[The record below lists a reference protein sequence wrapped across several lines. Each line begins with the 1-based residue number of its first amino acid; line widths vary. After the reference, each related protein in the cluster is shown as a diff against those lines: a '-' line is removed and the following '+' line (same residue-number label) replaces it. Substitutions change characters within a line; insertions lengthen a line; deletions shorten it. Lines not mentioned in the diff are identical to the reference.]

1 MFKKFCVL
9 ILALCSVMLLAS
21 CSTDV
26 SLEKQGND
34 LVASISIDN
43 GELKAKSS
51 DISKFENA
59 GFEAVLDEDN
69 NTLAVS
75 TKFNILNMGK
85 DFDDAKIKFVDV
97 ISQINS
103 NIVEG
108 LDVDKIHLV
117 NNLYGFSFSGVRD
130 ISITYDNGDFE
141 IPVSVV
147 SDTKTVIGDN
157 KNMAGEK
164 NNGVITN
171 GSTLTFIDN
180 DNIKNAKITTN
191 IDKNYISST
200 VELSFNKKIDAGYAE
215 STLKNNSR
223 IYGYNVDDYNVSLVF
238 EYTTPEMFNKLHS
251 QDIYNATGY
260 LLWASLEDEGI
271 YMNRG
276 SLKITLV
283 EGGNS
288 NIYYSVERNSDFIG
302 DVPSLEAG
310 RTAVINYSYSDM
322 TGFILTGVV
331 VIAMATVICGFIVLA
346 KKKKF

>member
-1 MFKKFCVL
+1 MFKKFSVL

-21 CSTDV
+21 CSANVD
-26 SLEKQGND
+26 LEKQGND
-34 LVASISIDN
+34 LGVSISFDN
-43 GELKAKSS
+43 DELKARDS

-59 GFEAVLDEDN
+59 GFEADLDKDKNILTVSDN
-69 NTLAVS
+69 
-75 TKFNILNMGK
+75 FNILNMSK
-85 DFDDAKIKFVDV
+85 DFDDAKVKFIEVM
-97 ISQINS
+97 SQINPD
-103 NIVEG
+103 IIEE

-130 ISITYDNGDFE
+130 ISITYDSGDFE
-141 IPVSVV
+141 IPISVV

-157 KNMAGEK
+157 KNMAGEE

-223 IYGYNVDDYNVSLVF
+223 IYGYNIDDYNVSFVF

-260 LLWASLEDEGI
+260 LLWANLEDRGI
-271 YMNRG
+271 YMNKG
-276 SLKITLV
+276 SLEITLV
-283 EGGNS
+283 EGGDS
-288 NIYYSVERNSDFIG
+288 NIYYSAEKSGNFVG

-310 RTAVINYSYSDM
+310 KTATINYSYSDM

-331 VIAMATVICGFIVLA
+331 VIAMATVICGFIVLV
-346 KKKKF
+346 KKKK

>member
-1 MFKKFCVL
+1 MFKKFSVL

-21 CSTDV
+21 CSANVD
-26 SLEKQGND
+26 LEKQGND
-34 LVASISIDN
+34 LGVSISFDN
-43 GELKAKSS
+43 DELKARDS

-59 GFEAVLDEDN
+59 GFEADLDKDKNILTVSDN
-69 NTLAVS
+69 
-75 TKFNILNMGK
+75 FNILNMSK
-85 DFDDAKIKFVDV
+85 DFDDAKVKFIEVM
-97 ISQINS
+97 SQINPD
-103 NIVEG
+103 IIEG

-141 IPVSVV
+141 IPISVV

-157 KNMAGEK
+157 KNMAGEE

-171 GSTLTFIDN
+171 DSTLTFIDN

-200 VELSFNKKIDAGYAE
+200 VEISFNKKIDAGYAE

-223 IYGYNVDDYNVSLVF
+223 IYGYNIDDYNVSFVF

-260 LLWASLEDEGI
+260 LLWANLEDRGI
-271 YMNRG
+271 YMNKG
-276 SLKITLV
+276 SLEITLV
-283 EGGNS
+283 EGGDS
-288 NIYYSVERNSDFIG
+288 NIYYSAEKSGNFVG

-310 RTAVINYSYSDM
+310 KTAIINYSYSDM

-346 KKKKF
+346 KKKK

>member
-1 MFKKFCVL
+1 MFKKFSVL

-21 CSTDV
+21 CSANVD
-26 SLEKQGND
+26 LGKQGND
-34 LVASISIDN
+34 LGVSISFDN
-43 GELKAKSS
+43 DELKARDS

-59 GFEAVLDEDN
+59 GFEADLDKDKNILTVSDN
-69 NTLAVS
+69 
-75 TKFNILNMGK
+75 FNILNMSK
-85 DFDDAKIKFVDV
+85 DFDDAKVKFIEVM
-97 ISQINS
+97 SQINPD
-103 NIVEG
+103 IVEG

-141 IPVSVV
+141 IPISVV

-157 KNMAGEK
+157 KNMAGEE

-223 IYGYNVDDYNVSLVF
+223 IYGYNIDDYNVSFVF

-260 LLWASLEDEGI
+260 LLWANLEDKGI
-271 YMNRG
+271 YMNKG
-276 SLKITLV
+276 SLEITLV
-283 EGGNS
+283 EGGDS
-288 NIYYSVERNSDFIG
+288 NIYYSAEKSGNFVG

-310 RTAVINYSYSDM
+310 KTATINYSYSDM

-331 VIAMATVICGFIVLA
+331 VIAMATVICGFIVLV
-346 KKKKF
+346 KKKK

>member
-21 CSTDV
+21 CSANVD
-26 SLEKQGND
+26 LEKQGND
-34 LVASISIDN
+34 LAVSVSFDN
-43 GELKAKSS
+43 NELGAKDS

-59 GFEAVLDEDN
+59 GFEAVLDKDS
-69 NTLAVS
+69 NTLTVS
-75 TKFNILNMGK
+75 DSFNILNMGK
-85 DFDDAKIKFVDV
+85 DFDNTKVKFVDV
-97 ISQINS
+97 ISQINP
-103 NIVEG
+103 NIVKG
-108 LDVDKIHLV
+108 LDTNKIHLV

-130 ISITYDNGDFE
+130 ISITYDDGDFE

-147 SDTKTVIGDN
+147 SDSKTVIGNN
-157 KNMAGEK
+157 KNMVGEE
-164 NNGVITN
+164 NNGILTN
-171 GSTLTFIDN
+171 GGAITFRDN

-200 VELSFNKKIDAGYAE
+200 VELSFSKKIDVGYAE

-223 IYGYNVDDYNVSLVF
+223 IYGYNVDDYNVSFVF

-260 LLWASLEDEGI
+260 LLWANLEDKGVYMNKGSLE
-271 YMNRG
+271 
-276 SLKITLV
+276 ITLV

-288 NIYYSVERNSDFIG
+288 NIYYSAERSGNFVG

-310 RTAVINYSYSDM
+310 RTAITDYSYSDM
-322 TGFILTGVV
+322 TGFVLTGVV
-331 VIAMATVICGFIVLA
+331 VIAMATVVCGFIVLA
-346 KKKKF
+346 KKKR

>member
-1 MFKKFCVL
+1 MFKKFSVL

-21 CSTDV
+21 CSANVD
-26 SLEKQGND
+26 LEKQGND
-34 LVASISIDN
+34 LGVSISFDN
-43 GELKAKSS
+43 DELKARDS

-59 GFEAVLDEDN
+59 GFEADLDKDKNILTVSDN
-69 NTLAVS
+69 
-75 TKFNILNMGK
+75 FNILNMSK
-85 DFDDAKIKFVDV
+85 DFDDAKVKF
-97 ISQINS
+97 IEIMSQINPD
-103 NIVEG
+103 IVEG

-141 IPVSVV
+141 IPISVV

-157 KNMAGEK
+157 KNMAGEE

-223 IYGYNVDDYNVSLVF
+223 IYGYNIDDYNVSFVF

-260 LLWASLEDEGI
+260 LLWANLEDKGI
-271 YMNRG
+271 YMNKG
-276 SLKITLV
+276 SLEITLV
-283 EGGNS
+283 EGGDS
-288 NIYYSVERNSDFIG
+288 NIYYSAEKSGNFVG

-310 RTAVINYSYSDM
+310 KTATINYSYSDM

-331 VIAMATVICGFIVLA
+331 VIAMATVICGFIVLV
-346 KKKKF
+346 KKKK

>member
-1 MFKKFCVL
+1 MFKKFSVL

-21 CSTDV
+21 CSANVD
-26 SLEKQGND
+26 LEKQGND
-34 LVASISIDN
+34 LGVSISFDN
-43 GELKAKSS
+43 DELKARDS

-59 GFEAVLDEDN
+59 GFEADLDKDKNILTVSDN
-69 NTLAVS
+69 
-75 TKFNILNMGK
+75 FNILNMSK
-85 DFDDAKIKFVDV
+85 DFDDAKVKFIEVM
-97 ISQINS
+97 SQINPD
-103 NIVEG
+103 IVEG

-141 IPVSVV
+141 IPISVV

-157 KNMAGEK
+157 KNMAGEE

-223 IYGYNVDDYNVSLVF
+223 IYGYNIDDYNVSFVF

-260 LLWASLEDEGI
+260 LLWANLEDKGI
-271 YMNRG
+271 YMNKG
-276 SLKITLV
+276 SLEITLV
-283 EGGNS
+283 EGGDS
-288 NIYYSVERNSDFIG
+288 NIYYSAEKSGNFVG

-310 RTAVINYSYSDM
+310 KTATINYSYSDM

-331 VIAMATVICGFIVLA
+331 VIAMATVICGFIVLV
-346 KKKKF
+346 KKKK

>member
-1 MFKKFCVL
+1 MFKKFSVL

-21 CSTDV
+21 CSANVD
-26 SLEKQGND
+26 LEKQGND
-34 LVASISIDN
+34 LGVSISFDN
-43 GELKAKSS
+43 DELKARDS

-59 GFEAVLDEDN
+59 GFEVDLDEDKN
-69 NTLAVS
+69 ILTVS
-75 TKFNILNMGK
+75 DNFNILNMSK
-85 DFDDAKIKFVDV
+85 DFDDAKVKFIEVM
-97 ISQINS
+97 SQINPD
-103 NIVEG
+103 IVEG

-130 ISITYDNGDFE
+130 ISITYDNDDFE
-141 IPVSVV
+141 IPISVV

-157 KNMAGEK
+157 KNMAGEE

-223 IYGYNVDDYNVSLVF
+223 IYGYNIDDYNVSFVF

-260 LLWASLEDEGI
+260 LLWANLEDKGI
-271 YMNRG
+271 YMNKG
-276 SLKITLV
+276 SLEITLV
-283 EGGNS
+283 EGGDS
-288 NIYYSVERNSDFIG
+288 NIYYSAEKSGNFVG

-310 RTAVINYSYSDM
+310 KTATINYSYSDM

-331 VIAMATVICGFIVLA
+331 VIAMATVICGFIVLV
-346 KKKKF
+346 KKKK